1 MTGVSLNHR
10 RWESVARGRSSCNH
24 TGWSAAACT
33 TCCNVCY
40 WINVLCTFC
49 ALVLK
54 MHIGLTASPIS
65 SPHVIFC
72 LCSYTW
78 FALTPCRIW
87 LRLWPQT
94 NLISP
99 QINKVLLYYIN
110 RGVDTVI
117 GSKWMAGCRIMTTR
131 GCYRVKLLND
141 LRQNGFFHGSTHH
154 CTYFYV
160 WALEINYPFGKIT
173 DCNER

>member
-10 RWESVARGRSSCNH
+10 RWESVAAPVITPAG
-24 TGWSAAACT
+24 
-33 TCCNVCY
+33 
-40 WINVLCTFC
+40 VLL
-49 ALVLK
+49 LVLHVVTCATESMCCAVVLK
-54 MHIGLTASPIS
+54 IYIGLTVSPIS
-65 SPHVIFC
+65 SPRVIFC

-141 LRQNGFFHGSTHH
+141 LRQNGSFHRPWVPHTTAHIFMSG
-154 CTYFYV
+154 
-160 WALEINYPFGKIT
+160 L
-173 DCNER
+173 